1 MARHHKT
8 PMLRAPWF
16 WAALIGLKLVAA
28 VALYLAFSPLTLR
41 QPSVDVSIEPGTS
54 VRGVADAIVASGVEA
69 SPQGLWLLMR
79 LSPNARHLQAGSYE
93 ITSGMSAW
101 DVIQKIARGDQD
113 LKALTVIEGWTF
125 AQMRQRVDQAQ
136 GLRHD
141 TLGMSDEALMSQL
154 GRAGLPAEGRFFP
167 DTYTYGKGSSDL
179 RVYARALQAMDRTLA
194 HIWSQRAPTLALKS
208 PEQALVLASIIEKET
223 GQREDRA
230 MISSVF
236 HNRLKLDMPLQTD
249 PTVLYGLGP
258 QFDGNLKRIHL
269 KTDHPWNT
277 YTRRG
282 LPPPPIALPG
292 KAALTAAIQPA
303 PSQALYFV
311 ARGDGSSEF
320 SPDLTTHNA
329 AVQRYQLKRP
339 SAVSGKAQ

>member
-1 MARHHKT
+1 
-8 PMLRAPWF
+8 
-16 WAALIGLKLVAA
+16 
-28 VALYLAFSPLTLR
+28 
-41 QPSVDVSIEPGTS
+41 
-54 VRGVADAIVASGVEA
+54 
-69 SPQGLWLLMR
+69 
-79 LSPNARHLQAGSYE
+79 
-93 ITSGMSAW
+93 
-101 DVIQKIARGDQD
+101 
-113 LKALTVIEGWTF
+113 
-125 AQMRQRVDQAQ
+125 MRQRVDQAQ

-141 TLGMSDEALMSQL
+141 TQGMSDEALMAQL

-179 RVYARALQAMDRTLA
+179 QIYARALQAMDRTLA
-194 HIWSQRAPTLALKS
+194 HMWSQRAPTLALTS

-236 HNRLKLDMPLQTD
+236 HNRLKLGMPLQTD
-249 PTVLYGLGP
+249 PTVIYGLGS

-282 LPPPPIALPG
+282 LPPTPIALPG